1 MRIVHDLRR
10 IVLENDTRSGKL
22 FDYIIQFLILLSLIS
37 FSIETLPNISE
48 QSRSVLIYV
57 ELVTVIIF
65 TIEYLLRIFLSP
77 HPFKFIFSFMGI
89 IDLLAIAPFY
99 LSTGLDLRSVRL
111 FRMFRLL
118 RLFKL
123 LRYNQ
128 SVGRFKQAFEEVKT
142 ELLFFAIAC
151 VFLVYLSAV
160 GIYYFEKETNGE
172 MFKSIFHSMWWAIA
186 TLTTVGYGD
195 SYPIT
200 TGGKIFAS
208 LIIFIGLG
216 LVAVPTGLIAS
227 AFSKA
232 VVSEESKVKQKKK
245 AKKKKKARQHEN
257 QTTEKSDQN
266 TYDE

>member
-1 MRIVHDLRR
+1 MSFVNDLRK
-10 IVLENDTRSGKL
+10 IVLENDTLSGKI
-22 FDYIIQFLILLSLIS
+22 FDYTIQFLILLSLVT
-37 FSIETLPNISE
+37 FSVETLPDISE
-48 QSRSVLIYV
+48 NTRIWLKNI
-57 ELVTVIIF
+57 EIITVIIF
-65 TIEYLLRIFLSP
+65 TFEYLLRIILSP
-77 HPFKFIFSFMGI
+77 KRFKFIFSFMGI
-89 IDLLAIAPFY
+89 VDLLAIAPFY
-99 LSTGLDLRSVRL
+99 LSTGLDLRSIRV

-123 LRYNQ
+123 LRYNR
-128 SVGRFKQAFEEVKT
+128 SVNRFKYAFLEIKS

-151 VFLVYLSAV
+151 MFLIYLSAV
-160 GIYYFEKETNGE
+160 GIYYFEKDTNGE

-232 VVSEESKVKQKKK
+232 VNPEEVKKENAK
-245 AKKKKKARQHEN
+245 AKAEAEAKAKETSN
-257 QTTEKSDQN
+257 EKDDKNPEYS
-266 TYDE
+266 